1 MTKFTSSRR
10 KTARRFIKESFDSS
24 MTTTITVITRES
36 TDRYQASST
45 YGRLLDINEQQDGTC
60 IKNGSTTLII
70 ISILD
75 MHYLIRSFLKRRKL

>member
-1 MTKFTSSRR
+1 MSTFTSSRR
-10 KTARRFIKESFDSS
+10 KTARRFIRESFDSL
-24 MTTTITVITRES
+24 MTTTTTVITRES

-60 IKNGSTTLII
+60 LKNGSTTLII

>member
-1 MTKFTSSRR
+1 MTIFTSSRR

-45 YGRLLDINEQQDGTC
+45 YGRLLDIN
-60 IKNGSTTLII
+60 
-70 ISILD
+70 
-75 MHYLIRSFLKRRKL
+75 

>member
-1 MTKFTSSRR
+1 MTIFTSSRR
-10 KTARRFIKESFDSS
+10 KTARRFI
-24 MTTTITVITRES
+24 RES

-60 IKNGSTTLII
+60 LKNGSTTLII

>member
-10 KTARRFIKESFDSS
+10 KTARRFIK
-24 MTTTITVITRES
+24 ES

-45 YGRLLDINEQQDGTC
+45 YGRLLDINERQDGTC
-60 IKNGSTTLII
+60 LKNGSTTLII

>member
-1 MTKFTSSRR
+1 MTIFTSGRR
-10 KTARRFIKESFDSS
+10 KTARRFIKESTDS
-24 MTTTITVITRES
+24 
-36 TDRYQASST
+36 YQASST

-60 IKNGSTTLII
+60 LKNGSTTLII